1 MQFVHADHRP
11 RPTGRAKRRYVLSP
25 MTGRLIQD
33 LLEERGLKHKDLAA
47 QVGYEVNYISN
58 VVSKDEASTRFLV
71 QVEKALGL
79 DAGSLVQWNL
89 LKAINKI
96 CRKEGISLDDAV
108 SWLERAVRTFRHIG
122 SGDPISASPQA
133 LHDPQDTSVDS
144 QGEAAE
150 GAEKVSETDSFGIRS
165 LMSTWG
171 VAFPAPPALFIC
183 RVACLSLI
191 G

>member
-1 MQFVHADHRP
+1 VQSVHVDQKT
-11 RPTGRAKRRYVLSP
+11 RPTGRTKRRYILSP

-89 LKAINKI
+89 LKAMNRI

-108 SWLERAVRTFRHIG
+108 AWLERAARTFRHARP
-122 SGDPISASPQA
+122 SDAISTPTEA
-133 LHDPQDTSVDS
+133 LHDPQDPLLGG
-144 QGEAAE
+144 QGEATGEE
-150 GAEKVSETDSFGIRS
+150 GKVTDIDSDDIRS

>member
-1 MQFVHADHRP
+1 MQFVHADSKP
-11 RPTGRAKRRYVLSP
+11 RPTGRAKRRYILSP

-33 LLEERGLKHKDLAA
+33 LLEERGLKHKDLAT

-79 DAGSLVQWNL
+79 EAGSLVQWNL

-108 SWLERAVRTFRHIG
+108 AWLERAARTFRHAR
-122 SGDPISASPQA
+122 SGDTISASAQA
-133 LHDPQDTSVDS
+133 PHDS
-144 QGEAAE
+144 QDPAIAGQGEP
-150 GAEKVSETDSFGIRS
+150 EKVRETDRFDIRS

-171 VAFPAPPALFIC
+171 VAFPAPPAFFIC
-183 RVACLSLI
+183 RVPYLSLI